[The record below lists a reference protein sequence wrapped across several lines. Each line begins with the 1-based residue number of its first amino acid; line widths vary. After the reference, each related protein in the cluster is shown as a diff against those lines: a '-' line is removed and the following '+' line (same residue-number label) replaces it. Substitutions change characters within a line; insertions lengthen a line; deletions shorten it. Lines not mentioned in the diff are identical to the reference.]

1 MPLQTDDELTATDI
15 AIAAVNT
22 AVSALHQMRDE
33 LLVAPCAALLAE
45 GNVRDELVNW
55 VEAND
60 VDILVVGSRGLGG
73 ALKRAVMGSVSSYAV
88 QHAACAVLVVSAP
101 TLKALVRMEE
111 AEAAAAGPQQ
121 QGTTEAH

>member
-1 MPLQTDDELTATDI
+1 MRLQTDDELTATDN
-15 AIAAVNT
+15 AIVAVNA
-22 AVSALHQMRDE
+22 AVSALHQVRDE

-55 VEAND
+55 VETND

-88 QHAACAVLVVSAP
+88 QHAACAVLIVSAP
-101 TLKALVRMEE
+101 ALKAISQAEE
-111 AEAAAAGPQQ
+111 AEAAAAAMSQQ
-121 QGTTEAH
+121 EPAEAL